1 MNSGEISRQAA
12 VDLWQQMLDRAR
24 SHEWST
30 FDDPEYIHP
39 GRDESSVRRAFLD
52 AGWSDDEIEMH
63 EKVEKDRIESAP
75 TTSPGVAR
83 LTEAALDRLSKLIRG
98 AAKKMNVPNRESV
111 HFAIEPK
118 AGPFVSKVNV
128 VMTDQ
133 SIITMGS
140 FFTRYCGLVA
150 RAYVRTQLAAP
161 FCLGVHYDESR
172 LRAELRKRPQ
182 LLLYWWRIFVSFAL
196 TGTHML
202 APFKPSN
209 KDEVL
214 LMEQVALS
222 MEVFGLAHEYAHHT
236 LGHGR
241 AILSRDDAHREEFE
255 ADKLALDICELVETE
270 LRYTWIRGHDVPNP
284 YLWTGSGGI
293 LLLSSLEAFR
303 KTKDRIYLSRSFDSH
318 PNFVDRSSKIRSRF
332 VMQPDKLSASMD
344 FCGAVENVL
353 RCVMLELEPML
364 DKLVPANIRTMAP
377 DDWEAASFR

>member
-1 MNSGEISRQAA
+1 MSGEEISKQAA
-12 VDLWQQMLDRAR
+12 VDLWQQMLTRAK

-39 GRDESSVRRAFLD
+39 GRDEASTRRAFLD
-52 AGWSDDEIEMH
+52 AGWSEDEIEIQ
-63 EKVEKDRIESAP
+63 ERVAKDRSDKAP

-83 LTEAALDRLSKLIRG
+83 FTESALERLSGLIQN
-98 AAKKMNVPNRESV
+98 AANKMNLPNRETV

-118 AGPFVSKVNV
+118 AGPLVSKINV

-161 FCLGVHYDESR
+161 FYIGVHYDER
-172 LRAELRKRPQ
+172 KLRAELRKRPQ

-196 TGTHML
+196 TGTHVL
-202 APFKPSN
+202 APFKPSS

-222 MEVFGLAHEYAHHT
+222 MEIFGLAHEYAHHA
-236 LGHGR
+236 LDHGR
-241 AILSRDDAHREEFE
+241 AILDRDDAHREEYE
-255 ADKLALDICELVETE
+255 ADKLALDICSLVEAE
-270 LRYTWIRGHDVPNP
+270 LRHTWIRGHDFPNP

-303 KTKDRIYLSRSFDSH
+303 KVKDRIYLTRVYDTH
-318 PNFVDRSSKIRSRF
+318 PDFLDRSARIKGRF
-332 VMQPDKLSASMD
+332 VMQPEKFSASLD
-344 FCGAVENVL
+344 FCGAVEDVL
-353 RCVMLELEPML
+353 RCVMLELEPMM
-364 DKLVPANIRTMAP
+364 DKLIPRNIQDMAP
-377 DDWEAASFR
+377 NDWEAESFR